1 VWHKNILEVI
11 GNTPLVRLNRVVR
24 GVRATVLAKLE
35 YLNPGG
41 SVKDRIGITMLEA
54 AEKQGKI
61 KPGGTIVEGTSGN
74 TGMGL
79 ALAAAIKG
87 YQCIFTMPD
96 KMSQEKIDSLR
107 ALGAEV
113 IVTPTQVDHHDPR
126 SYHSVALRLSREIQN
141 SIFPNQYEN
150 PANTEAHYKT
160 TGPEIWEQTE
170 GKVTHV
176 VIGVG
181 TGGTITGVARFLK
194 EKNPKIRVIGAD
206 PAGSIFAEMFKSGHK
221 PQVQPYKTEGIGQDE
236 LPGNVD
242 FSVIDEIHAIADK
255 DAFLLT
261 RQLARHEGIF
271 AGGSAGAA
279 VCAALRSADKLTE
292 NDLMVVIIPDS
303 GTRYLSKIYNDNWM
317 RENQFIEPRVKVSAG
332 QVVQDKQR
340 RAEKLV
346 SVPLGITIEQA
357 VNLMREHDISQVP
370 VIEGGE
376 VVGSISET
384 RILDILVS
392 DPVAKLKPVAE
403 YMERPFPVISDAAS
417 IEEITHHMDHQTP
430 AILVRRATGFD
441 IITKSDLIFF
451 LTKQKGEKGV

>member
-1 VWHKNILEVI
+1 MWRNNILEVI
-11 GNTPLVRLNRVVR
+11 GNTPLVRLNRVAKSVR
-24 GVRATVLAKLE
+24 PTLLAKLE

-41 SVKDRIGITMLEA
+41 SVKDRIGIWMLEE
-54 AEKQGKI
+54 AERAGKI
-61 KPGGTIVEGTSGN
+61 RPGGTVIEGTSGN

-96 KMSQEKIDSLR
+96 KMSQEKIDALR

-126 SYHSVALRLSREIQN
+126 SYHSVALRLSREIPN
-141 SIFPNQYEN
+141 SLFPNQYEN
-150 PANTEAHYKT
+150 PANTDAHYKT

-170 GKVTHV
+170 GKLTHV

-194 EKNPKIRVIGAD
+194 EKNPNIRVIGAD
-206 PAGSIFAEMFKSGHK
+206 PVGSIFAEMFKTGLK

-242 FSVIDEIHAIADK
+242 FSVIDEIYAVHDK
-255 DAFLLT
+255 DAFILT
-261 RQLARHEGIF
+261 RQLARYEGIF

-279 VCAALRSADKLTE
+279 LHAALKVSEKLSE
-292 NDLMVVIIPDS
+292 NDLVVIIIPDS

-317 RENQFIEPRVKVSAG
+317 RENQFLEPRIKLTAA
-332 QVVQDKQR
+332 QVVHDKQR
-340 RAEKLV
+340 RAEGLV
-346 SVPLGITIEQA
+346 AIPLGIPVEDA

-392 DPVAKLKPVAE
+392 DPAAKRKPVAE
-403 YMERPFPVISDAAS
+403 YMEKPFPVIDEDAS
-417 IEEITHHMDHQTP
+417 IEAVAHNIDHQTP
-430 AILVRRATGFD
+430 AILVKRDGGFD

-451 LTKQKGEKGV
+451 LTKQKSDKG